1 MRNRLLLF
9 FMLIASVACG
19 QTTGSFDTTL
29 NFMSANRTLSIHVPT
44 NYSSSS
50 PAKLMICLH
59 GLGDNSTNYR
69 NALINS
75 LAWNTH
81 FPNTIF
87 VCPAA
92 STPNSDFY
100 LPAGYEDIV
109 AASVQMIKQVY
120 TIDTTEILLQGFSL
134 GGRAALKYGLDHPL
148 QFKGLLLNTP
158 AVQGVKNALNGI
170 SVFTFNYN
178 NAGQIPIYITHG
190 ETDYLYTSAID
201 STMEQLIL
209 NDAPARLIRVSGL
222 GHTIPA
228 FTQMP
233 GLGNFFTTPESA
245 GPDAELFRLQ
255 VPGQSC
261 QVSAQTNALFRNTGN
276 TPLNSAQLQVN
287 YNGNPQTFN
296 WSGTLQPFEH
306 AWINLPTLTLST
318 GKKMLDVSIQS
329 VNGVADTFLMNNQ
342 RIDSIVAFSGGLPLT
357 QSEGFEAG
365 VFPPAGWL
373 AERYNEDWTYFDI
386 DDQVKKTGSF
396 STYAFNSIFIF
407 DNQGRK
413 AEMVSPPVQLNLS
426 ATPSISFDYAFNY
439 VRYTPPYFTAQTDF
453 TDTLEVLISTNCGQ
467 SFQSI
472 FKKWGD
478 QLATFANPN
487 LNPLNIQAVFI
498 NPKDSNWKRIE
509 LDLAPY
515 ASATEAMVKFSY
527 ISGLGG
533 NINID
538 NILFNNVPLSTSNQE
553 GKAAIEVY
561 PNPAQR
567 QLHINHIPSDALN
580 RSIRLHDYTGK
591 CILQK
596 SISEAQEQV
605 ILDLPE
611 LTPGVY
617 LLRVGQF
624 TKQIIIE

>member
-1 MRNRLLLF
+1 MRNPLLLF
-9 FMLIASVACG
+9 FMLMASVAFG

-29 NFMSANRTLSIHVPT
+29 NFMTANRTLSIHVPT
-44 NYSSSS
+44 SYSSST

-75 LAWNTH
+75 LGWNTH

-109 AASVQMIKQVY
+109 DASVQMIKQVY
-120 TIDTTEILLQGFSL
+120 TIDTTEIILQGFSL
-134 GGRAALKYGLDHPL
+134 GGRAALKYGLDHPTD
-148 QFKGLLLNTP
+148 FNGLLLNTP

-170 SVFTFNYN
+170 PGFTFNYA
-178 NAGQIPIYITHG
+178 NASQIPIYITHG
-190 ETDYLYTSAID
+190 ETDYLYTAAID
-201 STMEQLIL
+201 STMEKLIL
-209 NDAPARLIRVSGL
+209 NNAPARFIRVTGL
-222 GHTIPA
+222 GHAIPA

-233 GLGNFFTTPESA
+233 GLASFFSTPESA

-261 QVSAQTNALFRNTGN
+261 QPSAQTKALLRNTGN
-276 TPLNSAQLQVN
+276 TALNAAQFQVN
-287 YNGNPQTFN
+287 YNGNPQTYS
-296 WSGTLQPFEH
+296 WSGNLQPFEH
-306 AWINLPTLTLST
+306 AWINLPMLTLSA
-318 GKKMLDVSIQS
+318 GKKMLDVSIQT
-329 VNGVADTFLMNNQ
+329 VNGVNDTFPMNNQ
-342 RIDSIVAFSGGLPLT
+342 RIDSITAFTGGLPLP
-357 QSEGFEAG
+357 QSEGFESG
-365 VFPPAGWL
+365 TFPPAGWM
-373 AERYNEDWTYFDI
+373 AERYNEDWTYFDF
-386 DDQVKKTGSF
+386 DDQVKKSGNY

-413 AEMVSPPVQLNLS
+413 AEMVTPPVQLNLS
-426 ATPSISFDYAFNY
+426 ATPSVSFDYAFNY

-453 TDTLEVLISTNCGQ
+453 TDTLEILVSTNCGQ

-472 FKKWGD
+472 FKKWGP
-478 QLATFANPN
+478 QLATFANPT
-487 LNPLNIQAVFI
+487 LNPLDIPSVFI

-515 ASATEAMVKFSY
+515 ASATEAMIKFSY

-538 NILFNNVPLSTSNQE
+538 NILFNNIPLSTSSQE
-553 GKAAIEVY
+553 LDASIQVY
-561 PNPAQR
+561 PNPAHR
-567 QLHINHIPSDALN
+567 QVSIRHIPNNLQGRQIS
-580 RSIRLHDYTGK
+580 LHEVSGK
-591 CILQK
+591 SILQK
-596 SISEAQEQV
+596 NIPDAQEEYV
-605 ILDLPE
+605 LELPE

-617 LLRVGQF
+617 VLRVGQF
-624 TKQIIIE
+624 VKQIIIE